1 MKTVIPEPKHGH
13 ELKPPLEKLQ
23 GAHYAL
29 MEAYVDAVRRSSFL
43 PGLLEVGARNREDR
57 GEAFRLGAAGPIARA
72 LLAVHIRD
80 RMKLLERVYV
90 QLGQTIRP
98 GQGDAYA
105 GWLGE
110 ATDGCKAFGQS
121 MSTAQA
127 GLRALQV
134 PGLSLV
140 FVAILQQSQVL
151 GKWILLLLLPLA
163 YFLAVSVFGSFPL
176 KRELLLHGARQLEA
190 EDQQQQ
196 ERHVGVNA
204 YRCEEELAQCLGHG
218 RPREGQL
225 DYLVIG
231 LTGLAIA
238 VFFVVLLFVSP
249 LSDLLIAPFGFLGV
263 SVFGFA
269 ANRWRRRRW
278 R

>member
-1 MKTVIPEPKHGH
+1 MRTVIPEPKHGN
-13 ELKPPLEKLQ
+13 ELRPPLEKLQ

-29 MEAYVDAVRRSSFL
+29 MDVYVDAVRRSSFL

-57 GEAFRLGAAGPIARA
+57 GEALRLGAAGPITRA

-105 GWLGE
+105 RWLGE
-110 ATDGCKAFGQS
+110 ATAGCKAVGQS

-151 GKWILLLLLPLA
+151 GEWILLLLLPLA
-163 YFLAVSVFGSFPL
+163 YFLAVAVFSSFRL
-176 KRELLLHGARQLEA
+176 KRELLLHGARQLEL
-190 EDQQQQ
+190 EDRQQQ
-196 ERHVGVNA
+196 ERHAGVNA
-204 YRCEEELAQCLGHG
+204 YRCEEELAQCLGYG

-225 DYLVIG
+225 DYLVVG

-249 LSDLLIAPFGFLGV
+249 LSDLLIGPLGFLGV

>member
-1 MKTVIPEPKHGH
+1 MKAVIPEPKQGH
-13 ELKPPLEKLQ
+13 ELRPPLEKLQ

-57 GEAFRLGAAGPIARA
+57 GEAFTLGAAGPIARA

-98 GQGDAYA
+98 GQDDAYA
-105 GWLGE
+105 CWLGE
-110 ATDGCKAFGQS
+110 AMAGCKTFGQS

-140 FVAILQQSQVL
+140 FVAILQQSQVP
-151 GKWILLLLLPLA
+151 KEWILLLLVPLA
-163 YFLAVSVFGSFPL
+163 YFLVVAVFGSFRL
-176 KRELLLHGARQLEA
+176 KRELLLHGARRLES
-190 EDQQQQ
+190 EDQKQQ
-196 ERHVGVNA
+196 ERHSGVNA
-204 YRCEEELAQCLGHG
+204 YRCEEELAQCLGYG

-225 DYLVIG
+225 DYLAVGAVGLVITVPS
-231 LTGLAIA
+231 L
-238 VFFVVLLFVSP
+238 VLLFTSP
-249 LSDLLIAPFGFLGV
+249 LSDSLIAPFGFIGV
-263 SVFGFA
+263 GLFGFA